1 MLRSTYRIAFTLIEL
16 LVVIAIIAVL
26 IGLLLPAVQKIR
38 EAAARS
44 KCQNNLKQT
53 ILAIH
58 NYESTF
64 QNLPPG
70 NTDTPSIASTLAVI
84 LPYLEQSA
92 KYNLFD
98 WTTSIDVGP
107 SNAGARRQDVA
118 VFLCPSD
125 PAVTAARM
133 DNNPPPA
140 APIGRNNYYMNLGLN
155 ANWRNADPTTGGPFF
170 YNSSVKIQAIADGSS
185 NTALVAEVKRG
196 LFPDRSQYDATVIPD
211 ATWSSVGADLTPPAA
226 CDILNPT
233 NSVSYRDGVGQK
245 YYRGRH
251 PYIYYTHAFPPN
263 RELPDC
269 INAGNNSA
277 HIGARSYHAGG
288 LNVGFGDGSIRFVRT
303 GVDIAAWRAVAT
315 RAGGEVESILD

>member
-1 MLRSTYRIAFTLIEL
+1 MVRRTRRPAFTLIEL

-26 IGLLLPAVQKIR
+26 IGLLLPAVQKVR
-38 EAAARS
+38 EAAART

-53 ILAIH
+53 LLAVH
-58 NYESTF
+58 NYESSF
-64 QNLPPG
+64 QKLPPG
-70 NTDTPSIASTLAVI
+70 NTDTPSVASTLAVI

-98 WTTSIDVGP
+98 WTQSIDTST

-118 VFLCPSD
+118 AFLCPSD
-125 PAVTAARM
+125 PALGSRT
-133 DNNPPPA
+133 DNNPAPGG
-140 APIGRNNYYMNLGLN
+140 PIGRNNYYMNLGLS
-155 ANWRNADPTTGGPFF
+155 ANWRNADPTTGGPFY
-170 YNSSVKIQAIADGSS
+170 YNSGVKIQAIADGAS
-185 NTALVAEVKRG
+185 NTAFVAEVKRG

-211 ATWSSVGADLTPPAA
+211 ASWTAAADLAPLPE
-226 CDILNPT
+226 CDVLNPT

-269 INAGNNSA
+269 INSGNNSA

-288 LNVGFGDGSIRFVRT
+288 LNLGFGDGSIRFVRT
-303 GVDIAAWRAVAT
+303 GVDANAWRAVAT
-315 RAGGEVESILD
+315 RGGGEAGTNLE